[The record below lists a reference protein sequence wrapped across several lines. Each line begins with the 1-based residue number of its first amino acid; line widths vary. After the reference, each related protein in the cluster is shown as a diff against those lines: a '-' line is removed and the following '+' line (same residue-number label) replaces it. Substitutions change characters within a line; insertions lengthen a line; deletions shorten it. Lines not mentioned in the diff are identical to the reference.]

1 MEAIITLCV
10 SVIGFFIIVPFPED
24 AKFLT
29 EEEKALLIRRIEEDG
44 GSVRHDE
51 INLQRVLSM
60 IADWKIWIWYA
71 SFNDIIKDCELILQS
86 VFLDIWPPRKLLAL
100 WLLSS
105 QPS

>member
-10 SVIGFFIIVPFPED
+10 SIIGFFIIVPFPED

-29 EEEKALLIRRIEEDG
+29 EDEKALLMQRIEEDG

-60 IADWKIWIWYA
+60 AADWKIWIWYA
-71 SFNDIIKDCELILQS
+71 SSFSVIKNCGLI
-86 VFLDIWPPRKLLAL
+86 
-100 WLLSS
+100 
-105 QPS
+105 

>member
-10 SVIGFFIIVPFPED
+10 SIIGFFTIVPFPED

-29 EEEKALLIRRIEEDG
+29 EDEKALLLRRIEEDG

-71 SFNDIIKDCELILQS
+71 SFRDIIKDCELT
-86 VFLDIWPPRKLLAL
+86 
-100 WLLSS
+100 
-105 QPS
+105 